1 MRNDCLFH
9 LASLYLPFSGLGS
22 SGYGRYHGKYT
33 FDTFSH
39 MQPIMFRPCFRGS
52 DFNYLRYHPFPQW
65 KQTLL
70 MKYVVGLPG
79 IPNLNFSLL
88 WKSAMVRIVFVLI
101 WKFVVPAE
109 IRALV
114 WTAVADRVQDAAT
127 WLRPLIE

>member
-79 IPNLNFSLL
+79 IPNLNFCSFGKAPGAHCLCFDL
-88 WKSAMVRIVFVLI
+88 
-101 WKFVVPAE
+101 E
-109 IRALV
+109 IRGTRGNPSKGLDCRCGPWARCGH
-114 WTAVADRVQDAAT
+114 VAASGD
-127 WLRPLIE
+127 